1 MSAAKRNTRRGTSET
16 PVPRHARGSTPFT
29 RSQARAVSESRR
41 VERVLRPRRQGFQRQ
56 VQTQQEEQG
65 EQARM
70 ETEDEPGEARA
81 RPQEEL
87 IRAQIEV
94 DPERQADVPGL
105 AEGLAETRGGT
116 QPPQEQAQEQAET
129 EPPHEGHPPQQAQEQ
144 AETQQEQEQRQERAR
159 AWAQVQALAEIEAEA
174 RALALVHEH
183 TRALAA
189 AESEAEAQAQAAVLR
204 QLQAYAETGVDAQAQ
219 QAQAQAEAAHMGTH
233 DRARAQMQWKE
244 EQDQATVEA
253 QARLA
258 EQEAN
263 PNRQELS
270 PRQLRRRRPPNY
282 FYPVSRGIS
291 EAASLYEAR
300 AEALGEVIEDSLL
313 AADRGSDGEE
323 GGEVFIR
330 HGLVHDGDMT
340 DPPRLTQLN
349 LSVNMLLLGQI
360 TEDEW
365 ALARREENQRA
376 RAREV
381 VLGNVL
387 RGVRRRFDG
396 WRRLVEW
403 LRGVGEALEGGF
415 EMEYDEG
422 VEEEVDKG
430 DDLAGEALEGG
441 FEMEYDEGVEEEVD
455 KGDDLAGV
463 EEEEKGDDLAGFEDD
478 VETDELGSEVMYC

>member
-56 VQTQQEEQG
+56 VQTQEQTQQEEQG

-94 DPERQADVPGL
+94 DPERRADVPGL
-105 AEGLAETRGGT
+105 AEGLAETE
-116 QPPQEQAQEQAET
+116 PPQEQ
-129 EPPHEGHPPQQAQEQ
+129 G
-144 AETQQEQEQRQERAR
+144 QEQRQEQARAR
-159 AWAQVQALAEIEAEA
+159 AQVQALAEIEAEA

-189 AESEAEAQAQAAVLR
+189 AESEAEARAQAAVLR
-204 QLQAYAETGVDAQAQ
+204 QLQAYAETGADAQAQ
-219 QAQAQAEAAHMGTH
+219 QAEAARMGTH
-233 DRARAQMQWKE
+233 DRARARMQWKE

-263 PNRQELS
+263 PNRQDLS

-300 AEALGEVIEDSLL
+300 AEALGEVVEDSLL

-349 LSVNMLLLGQI
+349 LSVNMLMLGQI

-403 LRGVGEALEGGF
+403 LRGVGEALEGF

-422 VEEEVDKG
+422 VEGEEKG
-430 DDLAGEALEGG
+430 DLAGVEG
-441 FEMEYDEGVEEEVD
+441 EE
-455 KGDDLAGV
+455 KGDLAGV
-463 EEEEKGDDLAGFEDD
+463 EEEEKGDLAGFEDD
-478 VETDELGSEVMYC
+478 IETDE

>member
-1 MSAAKRNTRRGTSET
+1 MD
-16 PVPRHARGSTPFT
+16 FT
-29 RSQARAVSESRR
+29 
-41 VERVLRPRRQGFQRQ
+41 
-56 VQTQQEEQG
+56 
-65 EQARM
+65 M
-70 ETEDEPGEARA
+70 
-81 RPQEEL
+81 
-87 IRAQIEV
+87 
-94 DPERQADVPGL
+94 
-105 AEGLAETRGGT
+105 
-116 QPPQEQAQEQAET
+116 
-129 EPPHEGHPPQQAQEQ
+129 
-144 AETQQEQEQRQERAR
+144 
-159 AWAQVQALAEIEAEA
+159 ALAEIEAEA

-189 AESEAEAQAQAAVLR
+189 AESEAEARAQAAVLR
-204 QLQAYAETGVDAQAQ
+204 QLQAYAETGADAQAQ
-219 QAQAQAEAAHMGTH
+219 QAEAARMGTH
-233 DRARAQMQWKE
+233 DRARARMQWKE

-263 PNRQELS
+263 PNRQDLS

-300 AEALGEVIEDSLL
+300 AEALGEVVEDSLL

-349 LSVNMLLLGQI
+349 LSVNMLMLGQI

-403 LRGVGEALEGGF
+403 LRGVGEALEGF

-422 VEEEVDKG
+422 VEGEEKG
-430 DDLAGEALEGG
+430 DLAGVEG
-441 FEMEYDEGVEEEVD
+441 EE
-455 KGDDLAGV
+455 KGDLAGV
-463 EEEEKGDDLAGFEDD
+463 EEEEKGDLAGFEDD
-478 VETDELGSEVMYC
+478 IETDE

>member
-94 DPERQADVPGL
+94 DPERRADVRGL
-105 AEGLAETRGGT
+105 AEGLAETRGRT
-116 QPPQEQAQEQAET
+116 QPPQQTQEQAET

-144 AETQQEQEQRQERAR
+144 AETQQEQTQEQGQEQPPQQEQRQERAR
-159 AWAQVQALAEIEAEA
+159 AQVQALAEIEAEA

-204 QLQAYAETGVDAQAQ
+204 QLQAYAETGAD
-219 QAQAQAEAAHMGTH
+219 AEAA
-233 DRARAQMQWKE
+233 QE
-244 EQDQATVEA
+244 VEA
-253 QARLA
+253 A
-258 EQEAN
+258 QEAN
-263 PNRQELS
+263 PNRRVLS
-270 PRQLRRRRPPNY
+270 PRQLRRHRPPNY

-313 AADRGSDGEE
+313 AADRGSDAEE

-349 LSVNMLLLGQI
+349 LSVNMLMLGQI

-415 EMEYDEG
+415 EMDDEG
-422 VEEEVDKG
+422 VEEEVDR
-430 DDLAGEALEGG
+430 
-441 FEMEYDEGVEEEVD
+441 
-455 KGDDLAGV
+455 GDDLAGV

-478 VETDELGSEVMYC
+478 IETDELGSEVMYC